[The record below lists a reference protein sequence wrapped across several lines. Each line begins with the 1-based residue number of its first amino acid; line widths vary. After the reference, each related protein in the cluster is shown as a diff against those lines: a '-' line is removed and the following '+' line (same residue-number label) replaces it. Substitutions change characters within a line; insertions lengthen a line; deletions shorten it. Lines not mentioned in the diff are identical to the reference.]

1 MEGLFASLWRR
12 RATLAAGATLGAA
25 AVTISTLAVLYPGV
39 PTADL
44 ELDDGGVWVT
54 KTDDLLVG
62 HLNYPS
68 RLLDGAVRTAAPDFD
83 VLQGGD
89 RILVVD
95 RAGGTVTAVDPAT
108 AGFTG
113 DQTLPENG
121 DIALAGSTVAVAGG
135 GRLYAVD
142 YDELLGAAFG
152 EDESLAE
159 VGADAEA
166 AVSSDGERVFAA
178 SAAEKTLTTVD
189 VSTGDVQTAALDG
202 LAPGAELQLATVGRT
217 PVVFDAAAGTVYV
230 NGGAGVKVPGGADGR
245 LQQSSAEADGAYI
258 QTATGLYRQP
268 LGGGE
273 PQQVAEAQGADAA
286 APVQLNG
293 CVYAVWAD
301 GEYVRDCADDGADA
315 QVDIDLPSDATPV
328 LRVNRR
334 VVVVNDTRSGTVWVV
349 SDKAERVDN
358 WDDVLPPPADD
369 AEEEESEDEQ
379 PQFQLPDR
387 GADNHPPVAVD
398 DAYGVRPGRTTILRV
413 TEHDS
418 DPDGDLLSAS
428 LAGEAPAGFTITPV
442 LGGAALQVAV
452 AANADGTASFRY
464 VAEDGRGMDD
474 DATVSLTVRSA
485 DQNEPPQLKKAKT
498 IQVEAG
504 ASVTYAALDDWKDPD
519 GDEMF
524 LAGASVEGG
533 DVVSYRPNG
542 VIEFTAASGAIGIK
556 DVTLTVS
563 DGIETAQDV
572 LHVDVRAKGS
582 LNPIANADRAVATAG
597 IPITVFPLL
606 NDISISGEPLKM
618 SQTDTPRG
626 ARVTPNYESD
636 SFEFSADEAGTYYVQ
651 YFATAGP
658 RSALGIVRID
668 VSPATADGAPP
679 VATKDTALLPTG
691 RSTLVDVL
699 ANDEDPSGGILV
711 VQSARAAS
719 GSGVSVEVLEH
730 SILRITDV
738 SGLSAPVTVQYTVSN
753 GSQSAIGDVV
763 VVPVPL
769 PETLRPPVAVD
780 DEATVRVGDVVTVE
794 VLKNDYHPDNDT
806 ISLVADFV
814 ETNIGDG
821 VAFADGDRIR
831 FQAGDTPGTAYITYE
846 ITDSQGQKDAGYL
859 TIQVRAADAG
869 TNSAPRPRP
878 VVARVI
884 AGNSVRI
891 AVPLDGIDPDGDS
904 VEIVGVSSNP
914 ALGRV
919 TVGDTWL
926 TYNAFEG
933 SQGRDSFTY
942 TVRDRLGAVAESLI
956 TVGVAPPGV
965 DNQAPYAVQDVVH
978 VRPGRQVSVPVTVN
992 DSDPD
997 GDEIAIV
1004 KNGLTAPKG
1013 VAAEVS
1019 AGRVLVTAPSTPGDV
1034 TITYTISDSFGA
1046 TAQGVLLLS
1055 VDEDAPP
1062 QAPIARDDR
1071 VQRADVKGAS
1081 VKVAVLDNDEDPDGT
1096 VDALDVEVFDE
1107 NAKVRSGG
1115 IVEVA
1120 LTPASQLIRY
1130 SITDQ
1135 DGQIGQ
1141 AFVFVPGA
1149 DGLLPT
1155 LIGAEPV
1162 VVKSGE
1168 TVRIPLSDHVL
1179 VRDGRTARIAVADSV
1194 RTGHSNGAPLV
1205 VDATTVEYTSAEGY
1219 YGPDSIGVLV
1229 TDGTGPD
1236 DPEGLAAYV
1245 SIPITVLPA
1254 ENQSPVVRSAA
1265 VQVAPGEDAVEVNLA
1280 KLTRDPDEGDLKRI
1294 TFSIAGDVP
1303 KGYTASI
1310 SATTLTVKADADVE
1324 PGSVERLVIRAD
1336 DGTSTPGEGVISLT
1350 AVSSQRPMPVA
1361 NADVVADAKEGT
1373 PVTVD
1378 VLANDFNPFEG
1389 EKPLEV
1395 LAARVDTAGAHTAT
1409 VEGDKVEVT
1418 PAAGFNGTLIV
1429 SYRIGDA
1436 TKAADRQAEG
1446 KITLTVRGKPSRPGV
1461 PTVTSIQDR
1470 TVVLSWTPPSN
1481 NGSPITSYEV
1491 SSQNGYAKTCAST
1504 TCTLDGLT
1512 NDVEYT
1518 FQVVAV
1524 NEVGESEPSP
1534 MSAVARPDARPDT
1547 PAPPTLAFADKS
1559 LTVSWTAPH
1568 SSGSPVLSY
1577 DLEISPAPATG
1588 PLQKTGVTGSSLV
1601 WTGLQNGVAYQ
1612 VKVRAVNRAPEP
1624 SEWSGYSASMVPAAP
1639 PDAPGQPQTTPASPV
1654 GSQAQIA
1661 VSWTAPANDNGDA
1674 VSGYAL
1680 SVKRGG
1686 SVVQTIPVVGTSQ
1699 NVTVDTSETDYT
1711 FSVTA
1716 RNKAGDSVP
1725 SADSAPRRGAT
1736 APGAP
1741 TAVTLT
1747 PKDGSAVVT
1756 FSNGPL
1762 NGNRANEI
1770 TYSYRVNQTG
1780 AQGTIASGGTIGGLS
1795 NGTSYTV
1802 NVWAT
1807 SSVQG
1812 VSPGAEATSTAAIPF
1827 GKPVITLQGIDRQ
1840 QGGVRFRW
1848 TVSENGRT
1856 ITAASYGGAGSNE
1869 QTVGGLAAN
1878 QRTSITVSYTNEA
1891 GTSSATWE
1899 GRAAANPQLNVSKGS
1914 AGNNAGCTSG
1924 ACRYIKV
1931 TATGFEPNS
1940 SYSGVTW
1947 TDCAGYGNECT
1958 GGSSM
1963 PSSMTAG
1970 GFSFSTD
1977 DNGNATVNAN
1987 LFGFPGSNVWAKVGG
2002 VESNHLNW

>member
-12 RATLAAGATLGAA
+12 RATLAAGATLGTAA
-25 AVTISTLAVLYPGV
+25 ITISTLAVLYPGV

-68 RLLDGAVRTAAPDFD
+68 RLLDGAVRTAAADYD

-89 RILVVD
+89 RVLVVD
-95 RAGGTVTAVDPAT
+95 RAGSTATPVDPAT
-108 AGFTG
+108 TQFAG
-113 DQTLPENG
+113 DQSLPENA
-121 DIALAGSTVAVAGG
+121 DIALGGATVGVTGG
-135 GRLYAVD
+135 GRIYAVD
-142 YDELLGAAFG
+142 YEQFAGTTFG
-152 EDESLAE
+152 EDESLAK
-159 VGADAEA
+159 VGGDARV
-166 AVSSDGERVFAA
+166 AVSSDGERVF
-178 SAAEKTLTTVD
+178 SVSSSEKALVSVD
-189 VSTGDVQTAALDG
+189 VATGDVQTTKLER
-202 LAPGAELQLATVGRT
+202 LAGDAELQIAAVGRT
-217 PVVFDAAAGTVYV
+217 PVVFDATAGIVYA
-230 NGGAGVKVPGGADGR
+230 NGGTGAKVPGGIGGM
-245 LQQSSAEADGAYI
+245 LQQSSTEADGAYI
-258 QTATGLYRQP
+258 QTEKGLYRQP

-273 PQQVAEAQGADAA
+273 PQEIAQVSGADAA
-286 APVQLNG
+286 APVWLNG
-293 CVYAVWAD
+293 CAYAVWAD
-301 GEYVRDCADDGADA
+301 GEYVRDCADDSADA
-315 QVDIDLPSDATPV
+315 QIDIDLPSDATPV

-349 SDKAERVDN
+349 NDKAERVDN
-358 WDDVLPPPADD
+358 WNDVLPPPSED
-369 AEEEESEDEQ
+369 AEEEESEEEQ

-387 GADNHPPVAVD
+387 GAENHPPVAVD
-398 DAYGVRPGRTTILRV
+398 DSYGVRPGRTTILRV
-413 TEHDS
+413 TENDS

-428 LAGEAPAGFTITPV
+428 LLGEAPAGFTITPV

-452 AANADGTASFRY
+452 AANAEGAASFRY
-464 VAEDGRGMDD
+464 QAEDGRGMDD
-474 DATVSLTVRSA
+474 DATVSLTVRAA
-485 DQNEPPQLKKAKT
+485 DQNEPPQPKKAKT
-498 IQVEAG
+498 IQVETG
-504 ASVTYAALDDWKDPD
+504 ASVTYASLDDWKDPD

-524 LAGASVEGG
+524 LTGATVDGG

-542 VIEFTAASGAIGIK
+542 VIEFTAASGVLGVK

-597 IPITVFPLL
+597 IPITVFPLR
-606 NDISISGEPLKM
+606 NDISISGEPLKL
-618 SQTDTPRG
+618 SQTDTPPG
-626 ARVTPNYESD
+626 ARVKPSYETD
-636 SFEFSADEAGTYYVQ
+636 SFEFSADKPDTYYVQ

-668 VSPATADGAPP
+668 VVADTADGAAP

-711 VQSARAAS
+711 VQSARAAA

-738 SGLSAPVTVQYTVSN
+738 SGLSTPATVQYTVSN
-753 GSQSAIGDVV
+753 GPQSAIGDVV

-780 DEATVRVGDVVTVE
+780 DQATVRVGDVVTVE
-794 VLKNDYHPDNDT
+794 VLKNDYHPDNDV
-806 ISLVADFV
+806 ISLVPEFV

-821 VAFADGDRIR
+821 VAFTDGDRIR
-831 FQAGDTPGTAYITYE
+831 FQAGDAPGTAYVTYE

-859 TIQVRAADAG
+859 TIQIREADAG
-869 TNSAPRPRP
+869 TNSAPRPQP

-904 VEIVGVSSNP
+904 VEIIGVSSNP
-914 ALGRV
+914 ALGKV
-919 TVGDTWL
+919 TVGDSWL
-926 TYNAFEG
+926 AYDAFES

-942 TVRDRLGAVAESLI
+942 TVRDRLGAVADSVVTI
-956 TVGVAPPGV
+956 GVVPPGV

-1004 KNGLTAPKG
+1004 TDGLTAPKG
-1013 VAAEVS
+1013 VKAEVV
-1019 AGRVLVTAPSTPGDV
+1019 AGRVLVTAPGTPGDA
-1034 TITYTISDSFGA
+1034 TITYTISDAFGA
-1046 TAQGVLLLS
+1046 TAQGVLLVS
-1055 VDEDAPP
+1055 VDDDAPQ

-1071 VQRADVKGAS
+1071 VQRVDMKGDS

-1096 VDALDVEVFDE
+1096 VEALEVEAFDK
-1107 NAKVRSGG
+1107 NAKVRAGG
-1115 IVEVA
+1115 VVEIA

-1130 SITDQ
+1130 AITDQ
-1135 DGQIGQ
+1135 DGQVGQ
-1141 AFVFVPGA
+1141 AFIFVPGTER
-1149 DGLLPT
+1149 LLPSLT
-1155 LIGAEPV
+1155 GADPV

-1168 TVRIPLSDHVL
+1168 TVKITLADHIS
-1179 VRDGRTARIAVADSV
+1179 VRDGRTARIAVADTV

-1205 VDATTVEYTSAEGY
+1205 LDATNLEYTSADGY
-1219 YGPDSIGVLV
+1219 YGPDSIGALI
-1229 TDGTGPD
+1229 TDGSGPD
-1236 DPEGLAAYV
+1236 DPEGLTAYV

-1254 ENQSPVVRSAA
+1254 ENQSPIVRSAS

-1280 KLTRDPDEGDLKRI
+1280 KLTRDPDEGDLKKIR
-1294 TFSIAGDVP
+1294 FSVESAVP
-1303 KGYTASI
+1303 QGFRASI
-1310 SATTLTVKADADVE
+1310 SGTTLTVRADADVA
-1324 PGSVERLVIRAD
+1324 PGLVEKVTVRAD
-1336 DGTSTPGEGVISLT
+1336 DGTSTPGEGVISLV

-1361 NADVVADAKEGT
+1361 NADVVADAREGT
-1373 PVTVD
+1373 TVSVD
-1378 VLANDFNPFEG
+1378 VLANDFNPYEG

-1395 LAARVDTAGAHTAT
+1395 LSARVDTAGAHTA
-1409 VEGDKVEVT
+1409 VVKGDRVEVT
-1418 PAAGFNGTLIV
+1418 PASGFNGTLIV

-1436 TKAADRQAEG
+1436 TTAGDRQAEG

-1461 PTVTSIQDR
+1461 PIVTSIQDR

-1491 SSQNGYAKTCAST
+1491 ASQNGYTKSCAST

-1524 NEVGESEPSP
+1524 NEVGRSDPSP
-1534 MSAVARPDARPDT
+1534 MSAVARPDARPDA
-1547 PAPPTLAFADKS
+1547 PAPPALVFGKES
-1559 LTVSWTAPH
+1559 LTVTWTTPH

-1577 DLEISPAPATG
+1577 DLEISPAPAAG
-1588 PLQKTGVTGSSLV
+1588 ALQKTGVTGNSIV
-1601 WTGLQNGVAYQ
+1601 WSGLNNGTAYQ
-1612 VKVRAVNRAPEP
+1612 VKVRATNRAPEP

-1639 PDAPGQPQTTPASPV
+1639 PEAPGQPQTTPASPV
-1654 GSQAQIA
+1654 GAQAQIA
-1661 VSWTAPANDNGDA
+1661 VSWAAPANDNGDA
-1674 VSGYAL
+1674 VAGYTL
-1680 SVKRGG
+1680 TWKRGG
-1686 SVVQTIPVVGTSQ
+1686 SVVNSIPVTGTSQ
-1699 NVTVDTSETDYT
+1699 NVQVETSESDYT

-1747 PKDGSAVVT
+1747 PKDASAVVT

-1770 TYSYRVNQTG
+1770 TYNYRVNQTG
-1780 AQGTIASGGTIGGLS
+1780 AQGTVSSGGTIGGLS

-1812 VSPGAEATSTAAIPF
+1812 VSPGAQATSTAAVPF
-1827 GKPVITLQGIDRQ
+1827 GKPIITLQSIDRL
-1840 QGGVRFRW
+1840 QGSVRFRW
-1848 TVSENGRT
+1848 TVNENGRALT
-1856 ITAASYGGAGSNE
+1856 GASYGGAGGNE

-1878 QRTSITVSYTNEA
+1878 QRTSVTVSYTNEA
-1891 GTSSATWE
+1891 GTSTATWE
-1899 GRAAANPQLNVSKGS
+1899 GRAAANPQLSVSKGA
-1914 AGNNAGCTSG
+1914 AGNSGNCTSA
-1924 ACRYIKV
+1924 ACRYITV
-1931 TATGFEPNS
+1931 TATGFEPNTH
-1940 SYSGVTW
+1940 YSGNTW

-1958 GGSSM
+1958 DGSGM
-1963 PSSMTAG
+1963 PAQMSAG
-1970 GFSFSTD
+1970 AFSFNTD

-1987 LFGFPGSNVWAKVGG
+1987 LFGFPGSRVWAKVSGT
-2002 VESNHLNW
+2002 ESNHLTW